1 MAAFCKSD
9 TFTANKLSP
18 NKIQTIK
25 ATHTHIY
32 TTPWQEAQ
40 GHCTLLSSSGGRKP
54 AAHKTTANNHLSDRR
69 RREGKD
75 QGGRL
80 GALSSEEST
89 SSLSPLDTALI
100 TVSLQENADR
110 KFVTYKPRGV
120 PPTLPRPKSGT
131 LWIQLHSGLRK
142 TRNSHF
148 IHPSI
153 MTMHTAENVNPNKTK
168 INSPAST
175 LKGPLWLLFWN

>member
-1 MAAFCKSD
+1 MVLESRNPRLTYWQVGFFWS
-9 TFTANKLSP
+9 LSP
-18 NKIQTIK
+18 WL
-25 ATHTHIY
+25 AD
-32 TTPWQEAQ
+32 
-40 GHCTLLSSSGGRKP
+40 GLLL
-54 AAHKTTANNHLSDRR
+54 AALY
-69 RREGKD
+69 
-75 QGGRL
+75 GRL

-142 TRNSHF
+142 TRNSHL

-153 MTMHTAENVNPNKTK
+153 MTMQAVENAISNKTK